1 MPAEEALYTITELL
15 QALAT
20 TALFIL
26 RQGLKDKTELEDPN
40 GRVRGRT
47 EETEEDGNPIER
59 PTVSVNLDSW
69 ELPETE
75 PPTKEPPRPHPQ
87 HICSRGLPCL
97 ALVGENEPN
106 PVKT

>member
-1 MPAEEALYTITELL
+1 MSLLHLYTLCFPEDGTQGLMPAEEALYTITELL

-47 EETEEDGNPIER
+47 EETEEDGNPIGR
-59 PTVSVNLDSW
+59 QTISTNLDSCMF
-69 ELPETE
+69 PVTKS
-75 PPTKEPPRPHPQ
+75 PTKKH
-87 HICSRGLPCL
+87 
-97 ALVGENEPN
+97 
-106 PVKT
+106 K